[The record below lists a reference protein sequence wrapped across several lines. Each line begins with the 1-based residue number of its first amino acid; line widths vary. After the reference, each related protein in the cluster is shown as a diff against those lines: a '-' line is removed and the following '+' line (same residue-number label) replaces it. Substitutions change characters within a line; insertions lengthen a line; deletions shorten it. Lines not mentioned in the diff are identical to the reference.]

1 MTWRVFFFL
10 IKIGVLGAL
19 AVFFATDPGRVSFD
33 WQGWAIDMPVGVFAL
48 IVLLLVLLLVY
59 AERIRQTVFR
69 FPGRWRAHR
78 KAIREMKGYRALTL
92 GMVAVAAGD
101 AIEAKRQS
109 RRSTDLLTQAPLTKL
124 LQAQS
129 AQLNGDNQAATKYFE
144 DMRGN
149 PEVSF
154 LGIRGLM
161 TQALRDGDSER
172 ALALAEDARKL
183 RPSAKWVLLELLD
196 LQMEAGF
203 WNRALATL
211 EDAEKTGAISTEEAK
226 PLRARLSL
234 RQAARLKDAGQ
245 NGEALKIAKKAMKAD
260 PSNDAAVA
268 LAADLMQQGNDTR
281 KAEKL
286 IESAWKQQ
294 PTPVLAQAYRNLA
307 ASDATPIAKV
317 KRFETLLS
325 LSPDAAESHIA
336 LADAALDAN
345 LWGEARTH
353 LAKAT
358 DILGDPGPPV
368 LCRLWARLEEAEHGD
383 LTAAHRWLKKAS
395 ESEAKI
401 QAEPDLK
408 VSVRQTDIVPVQRT
422 ELQRRP
428 L

>member
-19 AVFFATDPGRVSFD
+19 AVSFD

-245 NGEALKIAKKAMKAD
+245 KAMKAD

-358 DILGDPGPPV
+358 DILGDPVPPV

>member
-10 IKIGVLGAL
+10 IKIGIVGAL
-19 AVFFATDPGRVSFD
+19 AVFFAVEPGRVSFD
-33 WQGWAIDMPVGVFAL
+33 WQGYAIDMPVGIFVL

-59 AERIRQTVFR
+59 AERIRQSIFR
-69 FPGRWRAHR
+69 FPSRWRAHR

-101 AIEAKRQS
+101 ANEAKRQS

-129 AQLNGDNQAATKYFE
+129 AQLNGDDQAALKYFE

-161 TQALRDGDSER
+161 TQALRDGDSDR
-172 ALALAEDARKL
+172 ALALAEEARKL

-211 EDAEKTGAISTEEAK
+211 EDAEKTGALPTEEAK
-226 PLRARLSL
+226 PLRAKLSL
-234 RQAARLKDAGQ
+234 RQAARLKDSGQ
-245 NGEALKIAKKAMKAD
+245 TGEALKIAKKAMKAD
-260 PSNDAAVA
+260 PSNDAAVV
-268 LAADLMQQGNDTR
+268 LTADLMQQNKDTR

-286 IESAWKQQ
+286 IEAAWKQH
-294 PTPVLAQAYRNLA
+294 PSPVLAESYRSLA
-307 ASDATPIAKV
+307 ASDATPLAKV
-317 KRFETLLS
+317 KRFEALLS
-325 LSPDAAESHIA
+325 LAPDAADSHIA
-336 LADAALDAN
+336 LADAALDAS

-358 DILGDPGPPV
+358 DILGEPVPPT

-395 ESEAKI
+395 EAEEKA
-401 QAEPDLK
+401 QAAPSDLK
-408 VSVRQTDIVPVQRT
+408 LPARLGEST
-422 ELQRRP
+422 P

>member
-10 IKIGVLGAL
+10 IKMGIIGAL
-19 AVFFATDPGRVSFD
+19 AVFFAVDPGRVSLD
-33 WQGWAIDMPVGVFAL
+33 WQGWAIDMPVGIFLL
-48 IVLLLVLLLVY
+48 IVLLVILLLVY
-59 AERIRQTVFR
+59 AERIRQTIFR

-101 AIEAKRQS
+101 VTEAKRQS
-109 RRSTDLLTQAPLTKL
+109 RRSTDLLTQVPLTKL

-129 AQLNGDNQAATKYFE
+129 AQLNGDDQAATKYFE
-144 DMRGN
+144 DMRGD

-172 ALALAEDARKL
+172 ALALAEEARKL
-183 RPSAKWVLLELLD
+183 RPSAQWVLLELLE
-196 LQMEAGF
+196 LQMEAGS

-211 EDAEKTGAISTEEAK
+211 EDAEKTGALSSDDAK

-234 RQAARLKDAGQ
+234 RQATRLKEAGQ
-245 NGEALKIAKKAMKAD
+245 TGEALKIAKKAMKAD
-260 PSNDAAVA
+260 PDSDAAVV
-268 LAADLMQQGNDTR
+268 LTADLMQQNNDTK

-286 IESAWKQQ
+286 IESAWKNH
-294 PTPVLAQAYRNLA
+294 PTQGLADAYRSLA
-307 ASDATPIAKV
+307 ASDATPLAKV

-336 LADAALDAN
+336 LADAALDAS

-358 DILGDPGPPV
+358 DILGEPVPPV

-383 LTAAHRWLKKAS
+383 LTAAHRWLKRAS
-395 ESEAKI
+395 EAEAKEKV
-401 QAEPDLK
+401 EPDLK
-408 VSVRQTDIVPVQRT
+408 LPARLSETSPVV
-422 ELQRRP
+422 
-428 L
+428 

>member
-1 MTWRVFFFL
+1 
-10 IKIGVLGAL
+10 
-19 AVFFATDPGRVSFD
+19 
-33 WQGWAIDMPVGVFAL
+33 
-48 IVLLLVLLLVY
+48 
-59 AERIRQTVFR
+59 VFR

-144 DMRGN
+144 DMRDN

-211 EDAEKTGAISTEEAK
+211 EEAEKTGAISTEEAK

-234 RQAARLKDAGQ
+234 RQAARLQDAGQ
-245 NGEALKIAKKAMKAD
+245 NGEALKIVKKAMKAD
-260 PSNDAAVA
+260 PSNDAVVA
-268 LAADLMQQGNDTR
+268 LAADLMQQSNDTR

-307 ASDATPIAKV
+307 ATDATPIAKV

-358 DILGDPGPPV
+358 DILGDPVPPV